1 MQEIWH
7 FIQELIHPKS
17 IITYGG
23 IWLLFFIIFAETGLF
38 FGFFLPGDS
47 LLFIAGLF
55 SATGQFKQSIFIIIP
70 GLILMAIMG
79 NFVGYYF
86 GLKAGDY
93 LLKARDNLFYK
104 RRYLDSAH
112 DFYEKRGSFAIILG
126 RFAPI
131 IRTFVPIFAGMVRM
145 DWKKFA
151 LYNII
156 GAAIWVPLF
165 CLIGFLLGKT
175 YPKLGDHVELIV
187 IFLILISLIPVIST
201 FFKKKPAES

>member
-7 FIQELIHPKS
+7 FIQELVHPKS

-55 SATGQFKQSIFIIIP
+55 SATGQFHQSIWVIIP
-70 GLILMAIMG
+70 GLILMAILG
-79 NFVGYYF
+79 NFVGYFF
-86 GLKAGDY
+86 GLKAGNY
-93 LLKARDNLFYK
+93 LLKAKDNLFYK
-104 RRYLDSAH
+104 RRYLETAH
-112 DFYEKRGSFAIILG
+112 DFYEKRGSFAIVLG

-131 IRTFVPIFAGMVRM
+131 IRTFVPIFAGMVKM
-145 DWKKFA
+145 DWKKFS

-156 GAAIWVPLF
+156 GAMIWVPLF
-165 CLIGFLLGKT
+165 VLIGYGLGNT
-175 YPKLGDHVELIV
+175 YPKIGDHLELVV
-187 IFLILISLIPVIST
+187 IFLIGLSLIPVLSA
-201 FFKKKPAES
+201 FLRKKPTAS

>member
-7 FIQELIHPKS
+7 FIQELVHPKS

-23 IWLLFFIIFAETGLF
+23 IWLLLFIIFAETGLF

-55 SATGQFKQSIFIIIP
+55 SATGQFNQPIYIIIP
-70 GLILMAIMG
+70 GLTLMAILG
-79 NFVGYYF
+79 NFVGYFF
-86 GLKAGDY
+86 GLKAGDF
-93 LLKARDNLFYK
+93 LLKAKDNLFYK
-104 RRYLDSAH
+104 RRYLESAH
-112 DFYEKRGSFAIILG
+112 EFYDKRGSLAIVLG
-126 RFAPI
+126 RFIPI

-151 LYNII
+151 LYNVV
-156 GAAIWVPLF
+156 GAVIWVPLF

-175 YPKLGDHVELIV
+175 YPKLGEHLELIV
-187 IFLILISLIPVIST
+187 IILIVISLIPVIST
-201 FFKKKPAES
+201 FLKKKPSGS